1 MAEQIGLSLPVQSS
15 SGIDD
20 FLLSDCNS
28 MAVSL
33 LEDWENWPNL
43 KHTLS
48 GPAHQEN
55 SFRSHLGETN

>member
-1 MAEQIGLSLPVQSS
+1 
-15 SGIDD
+15 
-20 FLLSDCNS
+20 

-48 GPAHQEN
+48 GPAA
-55 SFRSHLGETN
+55 SGKTHLGRIWAKQTNAFSSMQKLLKLVMLIG